1 MAAMS
6 ISTWE
11 WLLVALIAVPFAIM
25 WIMAMLGAYRVLRPI
40 IYPPQQPQL
49 PDRRPQWQNSG
60 GNKTRQ

>member
-25 WIMAMLGAYRVLRPI
+25 WIMAMWGAYRVLRPI
-40 IYPPQQPQL
+40 IYPPREQL
-49 PDRRPQWQNSG
+49 QDRRPQWQTSG